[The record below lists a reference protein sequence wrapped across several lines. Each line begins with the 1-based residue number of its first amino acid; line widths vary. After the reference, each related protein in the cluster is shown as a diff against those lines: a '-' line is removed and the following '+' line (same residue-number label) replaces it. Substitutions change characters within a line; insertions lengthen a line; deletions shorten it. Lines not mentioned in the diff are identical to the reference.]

1 MNLHF
6 KNYRSFVYVTTVKT
20 IYVKGFA
27 MNTVLFGMTLYQ
39 ILWYFV
45 IYSFIGWCVEVVFH
59 AMKAHR
65 LVNRG
70 FLNGP
75 VCPVYGFGVVLV
87 FAAVH
92 LIIDGGGGTLQDISI
107 IMLYPIG
114 VFLTTAVELLGGYM
128 LDKTFHA
135 RWWNYSSE
143 KYNFRGYIC
152 LKFSL
157 IWGLGVVFLVKFAH
171 PFIDRATVQFLPAA
185 VGTWILLA
193 LIIAYFADF
202 VVSVLIMLKLNR
214 SLEELDQI
222 QKDMRIVSDQITRL
236 VAGGSIA
243 AEVLVDAGLTK
254 AGLVKEDTMYAVL
267 DQAFA
272 AGDVIDNKEYNRFRA
287 AGIPEPASVQVEAD
301 IKEAIA
307 ERRDDAITAINEKK
321 EAAVSAYNERMDE
334 ARAAINETKEA
345 AFSAYAEHRDDAA
358 YAIAETK
365 IAAQDNIEQT
375 REALENK
382 LAELKNRSAEIYK
395 AAFRHRVFGPLRI
408 LRAFPLLYHEMYSD
422 ALQSL
427 RQRAAEFLN
436 PDNTEKGDDECNSS
450 LRR

>member
-1 MNLHF
+1 
-6 KNYRSFVYVTTVKT
+6 
-20 IYVKGFA
+20 

-135 RWWNYSSE
+135 RWWNYSNE

-185 VGTWILLA
+185 VGTWIILA

-272 AGDVIDNKEYNRFRA
+272 AGDVIDNKEYNRYRA
-287 AGIPEPASVQVEAD
+287 AGIPKPASVQVKAD

-307 ERRDDAITAINEKK
+307 ERK
-321 EAAVSAYNERMDE
+321 EE
-334 ARAAINETKEA
+334 AMSAINETKEA
-345 AFSAYAEHRDDAA
+345 AVSAYAEHRDDAA

-375 REALENK
+375 REALEKK
-382 LAELKNRSAEIYK
+382 LAELRERSTEIYT

-436 PDNTEKGDDECNSS
+436 PDNTEKGDDEYNSS

>member
-1 MNLHF
+1 
-6 KNYRSFVYVTTVKT
+6 
-20 IYVKGFA
+20 

-39 ILWYFV
+39 ILWYFL
-45 IYSFIGWCVEVVFH
+45 IYSFAGWCVEVVFH

-92 LIIDGGGGTLQDISI
+92 LIVDRSGGTLQDVSI

-114 VFLTTAVELLGGYM
+114 VLLTTAVELLGGFM
-128 LDKTFHA
+128 LDKAFHA

-171 PFIDRATVQFLPAA
+171 PFIDRATVMILPYA
-185 VGTWILLA
+185 VGIWIILV
-193 LIIAYFADF
+193 LIISYFADF
-202 VVSVLIMLKLNR
+202 VVSVLIMLKLNQ

-222 QKDMRIVSDQITRL
+222 QKDMRVVSDQITKL

-272 AGDVIDNKEYNRFRA
+272 AGDVIDNKEYNKFRA
-287 AGIPEPASVQVEAD
+287 AGIPEPAGTQVEAD
-301 IKEAIA
+301 IREAIA
-307 ERRDDAITAINEKK
+307 ERKEEALAAINEK
-321 EAAVSAYNERMDE
+321 
-334 ARAAINETKEA
+334 KEA
-345 AFSAYAEHRDDAA
+345 AFSAYAEQRDNAA

-365 IAAQDNIEQT
+365 IAAEDNMQQT
-375 REALENK
+375 REALEKK
-382 LAELKNRSAEIYK
+382 LAELRERSTEIYTT
-395 AAFRHRVFGPLRI
+395 ALRHRVFGPLRI
-408 LRAFPLLYHEMYSD
+408 LRAFPLLYHEVYGD

-427 RQRAAEFLN
+427 RQRALELMN
-436 PDNTEKGDDECNSS
+436 PDTKDK
-450 LRR
+450 

>member
-1 MNLHF
+1 
-6 KNYRSFVYVTTVKT
+6 
-20 IYVKGFA
+20 

-39 ILWYFV
+39 ILWYFL
-45 IYSFIGWCVEVVFH
+45 IYSFAGWCVEVVFH

-92 LIIDGGGGTLQDISI
+92 LIVDGSGGTLQDVSI

-114 VFLTTAVELLGGYM
+114 VLLTTAVELLGGFM
-128 LDKTFHA
+128 LDKAFHA

-157 IWGLGVVFLVKFAH
+157 LWGLGVVFLVKFAH
-171 PFIDRATVQFLPAA
+171 PFIDRATVLFLPYS
-185 VGTWILLA
+185 VGIWIILVLV
-193 LIIAYFADF
+193 IAYFADF
-202 VVSVLIMLKLNR
+202 VVSVLIMLKLNQ

-222 QKDMRIVSDQITRL
+222 QRDMRVVSDQITKL

-272 AGDVIDNKEYNRFRA
+272 AGDVIDNKEYNKFRA
-287 AGIPEPASVQVEAD
+287 AGIPEPAGAQVEAD
-301 IKEAIA
+301 IREAIA
-307 ERRDDAITAINEKK
+307 ERK
-321 EAAVSAYNERMDE
+321 EE
-334 ARAAINETKEA
+334 ALAAINETKEA
-345 AFSAYAEHRDDAA
+345 AFSAYAEQRDNAA

-365 IAAQDNIEQT
+365 IAAEDNMQQT
-375 REALENK
+375 REALEKK
-382 LAELKNRSAEIYK
+382 LAELRERSTEIYST
-395 AAFRHRVFGPLRI
+395 ALRHRVFGPLRI
-408 LRAFPLLYHEMYSD
+408 LRAFPLLYHEVYGD

-427 RQRAAEFLN
+427 RQRAVELMN
-436 PDNTEKGDDECNSS
+436 PDTRDK
-450 LRR
+450 

>member
-1 MNLHF
+1 
-6 KNYRSFVYVTTVKT
+6 
-20 IYVKGFA
+20 

-45 IYSFIGWCVEVVFH
+45 IYSFAGWCVEVVFH

-92 LIIDGGGGTLQDISI
+92 LIVDGSGGSLQDISL

-114 VFLTTAVELLGGYM
+114 VILTTSVELLGGYM

-135 RWWNYSSE
+135 RWWNYSNE
-143 KYNFRGYIC
+143 KFNFRGYIC

-157 IWGLGVVFLVKFAH
+157 LWGLGVVFLVKFAH
-171 PFIDRATVQFLPAA
+171 PFIDRATVQFLPYI
-185 VGTWILLA
+185 VGIWIILV

-202 VVSVLIMLKLNR
+202 VVSVLIMLKFNH

-222 QKDMRIVSDQITRL
+222 QKDMRIVSDQITKL

-272 AGDVIDNKEYNRFRA
+272 AGDVIDNKEYNKFRA

-301 IKEAIA
+301 IKEAIE
-307 ERRDDAITAINEKK
+307 ERKQEAKAALSETK
-321 EAAVSAYNERMDE
+321 EAAMNAYNERKEE
-334 ARAAINETKEA
+334 AMAAINETKEA

-365 IAAQDNIEQT
+365 LAAQDNIQQT
-375 REALENK
+375 REALEKK
-382 LAELKNRSAEIYK
+382 LAELRDRSAQITS
-395 AAFRHRVFGPLRI
+395 AALRHRVFGPLRI
-408 LRAFPLLYHEMYSD
+408 LKAFPLLYHETYSD

-427 RQRAAEFLN
+427 RQRAAKLQN
-436 PDNTEKGDDECNSS
+436 PDSEDKTDDGFM
-450 LRR
+450 

>member
-1 MNLHF
+1 MNLYF
-6 KNYRSFVYVTTVKT
+6 KNYRSFVYVTTVKI

-92 LIIDGGGGTLQDISI
+92 LIIDGRGGTLQDISI

-185 VGTWILLA
+185 VGTWIILA

-301 IKEAIA
+301 IKEAIT
-307 ERRDDAITAINEKK
+307 ERK
-321 EAAVSAYNERMDE
+321 DE
-334 ARAAINETKEA
+334 AMAAINETKEA

-375 REALENK
+375 REALEKK
-382 LAELKNRSAEIYK
+382 LGELRERSTEIYT

-436 PDNTEKGDDECNSS
+436 PDNVDKETDECNSD
-450 LRR
+450 LQR

>member
-1 MNLHF
+1 
-6 KNYRSFVYVTTVKT
+6 
-20 IYVKGFA
+20 

-45 IYSFIGWCVEVVFH
+45 IYSFAGWCVEVIFH

-92 LIIDGGGGTLQDISI
+92 LIVDGSGGSLQDVSI

-114 VFLTTAVELLGGYM
+114 VFLTTMVELLGGYM

-143 KYNFRGYIC
+143 RFNFRGYIC

-157 IWGLGVVFLVKFAH
+157 IWGLGVVFLVKLAH
-171 PFIDRATVQFLPAA
+171 PIIDRATGGFLPAA
-185 VGTWILLA
+185 IGIWIVLVLC
-193 LIIAYFADF
+193 IAYFADF

-222 QKDMRIVSDQITRL
+222 QKDMRIVSDQITKL
-236 VAGGSIA
+236 LAGGSIA

-267 DQAFA
+267 DQAFG
-272 AGDVIDNKEYNRFRA
+272 AGDVIDNKEYNKYRA

-307 ERRDDAITAINEKK
+307 ERRE
-321 EAAVSAYNERMDE
+321 EAM
-334 ARAAINETKEA
+334 AAINETKEA

-358 YAIAETK
+358 YAIGETK
-365 IAAQDNIEQT
+365 IAAQDNIQQT
-375 REALENK
+375 KEALEKK
-382 LAELKNRSAEIYK
+382 LDELRERSSEIYSS
-395 AAFRHRVFGPLRI
+395 ALRHRIFGPLRI

-427 RQRAAEFLN
+427 RQHASDLLKSEDTDRKEDHA
-436 PDNTEKGDDECNSS
+436 
-450 LRR
+450 

>member
-1 MNLHF
+1 
-6 KNYRSFVYVTTVKT
+6 
-20 IYVKGFA
+20 

-39 ILWYFV
+39 ILWYFL
-45 IYSFIGWCVEVVFH
+45 IYSFAGWCVEVVFH

-92 LIIDGGGGTLQDISI
+92 LIVDRSGGTLQDVSI

-114 VFLTTAVELLGGYM
+114 VLLTTAVELLGGFM
-128 LDKTFHA
+128 LDKAFHA

-171 PFIDRATVQFLPAA
+171 PFIDRATVMFLPYA
-185 VGTWILLA
+185 VGIWIILV
-193 LIIAYFADF
+193 LIISYFADF
-202 VVSVLIMLKLNR
+202 VVSVLIMLKLNQ

-222 QKDMRIVSDQITRL
+222 QRDMRVVSDQITKL

-272 AGDVIDNKEYNRFRA
+272 AGDVIDNKEYNKFRA
-287 AGIPEPASVQVEAD
+287 AGIPEPAGAQVEAD
-301 IKEAIA
+301 IREAIA
-307 ERRDDAITAINEKK
+307 ERK
-321 EAAVSAYNERMDE
+321 EE
-334 ARAAINETKEA
+334 ALAAINETKEA
-345 AFSAYAEHRDDAA
+345 AFSAYAEQRDNAA

-365 IAAQDNIEQT
+365 IAAEDNIQQT
-375 REALENK
+375 REALEK
-382 LAELKNRSAEIYK
+382 KMAELRERSAEIYST
-395 AAFRHRVFGPLRI
+395 ALRHRVFGPLRI
-408 LRAFPLLYHEMYSD
+408 LRAFPLLYHEVYGD

-427 RQRAAEFLN
+427 RQRAVELMN
-436 PDNTEKGDDECNSS
+436 PDTRDK
-450 LRR
+450 

>member
-1 MNLHF
+1 MD
-6 KNYRSFVYVTTVKT
+6 TV
-20 IYVKGFA
+20 I
-27 MNTVLFGMTLYQ
+27 FGMTLYQ
-39 ILWYFV
+39 ILWYFL

-59 AMKAHR
+59 AIKAHR

-92 LIIDGGGGTLQDISI
+92 LIVAQTGGSFQYIS
-107 IMLYPIG
+107 LLLLFPIG
-114 VFLTTAVELLGGYM
+114 VVLTTAVELLGGYM
-128 LDKTFHA
+128 LDKSFHA
-135 RWWNYSSE
+135 RWWNYSNE
-143 KYNFRGYIC
+143 KFNYHGYIC

-157 IWGLGVVFLVKFAH
+157 IWGFGVVFLVKIAH
-171 PFIDRATVQFLPAA
+171 PVIERCTIALLP
-185 VGTWILLA
+185 VTIGIWMA
-193 LIIAYFADF
+193 LILCISYFADF
-202 VVSVLIMLKLNR
+202 VVSVMIMLKLNR

-222 QKDMRIVSDQITRL
+222 QKDMRFVSDQITRL

-307 ERRDDAITAINEKK
+307 ERREDAITAINEKK
-321 EAAVSAYNERMDE
+321 EAAVSAYNERREE
-334 ARAAINETKEA
+334 AMAAINETKEA

-375 REALENK
+375 REALEKK
-382 LAELKNRSAEIYK
+382 LAELRDRSTEIYK

-436 PDNTEKGDDECNSS
+436 PDKTDADDD
-450 LRR
+450 RQ

>member
-1 MNLHF
+1 
-6 KNYRSFVYVTTVKT
+6 
-20 IYVKGFA
+20 

-45 IYSFIGWCVEVVFH
+45 IYSFAGWCVEVVFH

-92 LIIDGGGGTLQDISI
+92 LIVDRSGGSLEDVNIITLF
-107 IMLYPIG
+107 PIG
-114 VFLTTAVELLGGYM
+114 VFLTTAVELLGGFM

-135 RWWNYSSE
+135 RWWNYSNE

-157 IWGLGVVFLVKFAH
+157 IWGVGVVFLVKFAH
-171 PFIDRATVQFLPAA
+171 PFIDRATVQFLPFA
-185 VGTWILLA
+185 VGLWTILI
-193 LIIAYFADF
+193 LITAYFADF
-202 VVSVLIMLKLNR
+202 VVSVLIMLKLNQ

-222 QKDMRIVSDQITRL
+222 QKDMRIVSDQITKL

-254 AGLVKEDTMYAVL
+254 AGLVREDTMYAVL
-267 DQAFA
+267 DQAFS
-272 AGDVIDNKEYNRFRA
+272 AGDVIDNKEYNKFRA
-287 AGIPEPASVQVEAD
+287 AGIPEPAGAKVGAD

-307 ERRDDAITAINEKK
+307 ERRQEAI
-321 EAAVSAYNERMDE
+321 
-334 ARAAINETKEA
+334 AAINETKEA

-358 YAIAETK
+358 YAIEETK
-365 IAAQDNIEQT
+365 IAAQDNIQQT
-375 REALENK
+375 REALEKK
-382 LAELKNRSAEIYK
+382 LAELRERSTEIYSK
-395 AAFRHRVFGPLRI
+395 TFRHRVFGPLRI
-408 LRAFPLLYHEMYSD
+408 LRAFPLLYHEIYGD

-427 RQRAAEFLN
+427 RQRAAEFMN
-436 PDNTEKGDDECNSS
+436 PNSAHDEDN
-450 LRR
+450 RQ

>member
-1 MNLHF
+1 
-6 KNYRSFVYVTTVKT
+6 
-20 IYVKGFA
+20 

-45 IYSFIGWCVEVVFH
+45 IYSFAGWCVEVVFH

-92 LIIDGGGGTLQDISI
+92 LIVDGSGGSLQDISL
-107 IMLYPIG
+107 IMLYPLG
-114 VFLTTAVELLGGYM
+114 VILTTSVELLGGYM

-135 RWWNYSSE
+135 RWWNYSNE
-143 KYNFRGYIC
+143 KFNFRGYIC

-157 IWGLGVVFLVKFAH
+157 LWGLGVVFLVKFAH
-171 PFIDRATVQFLPAA
+171 PFIDRATVQFLPYI
-185 VGTWILLA
+185 VGIWIILV

-202 VVSVLIMLKLNR
+202 VVSVLIMLKFNH

-222 QKDMRIVSDQITRL
+222 QKDMRIVSDQITKL

-272 AGDVIDNKEYNRFRA
+272 AGDVIDNKEYNKFRA

-301 IKEAIA
+301 IKEAIE
-307 ERRDDAITAINEKK
+307 ERKQEAKAALSETK
-321 EAAVSAYNERMDE
+321 EAAMNAYNERKEE
-334 ARAAINETKEA
+334 AMAAINETKEA

-365 IAAQDNIEQT
+365 LAAQDNIQQT
-375 REALENK
+375 REALEKK
-382 LAELKNRSAEIYK
+382 LAELRDRSAQITS
-395 AAFRHRVFGPLRI
+395 AALRHRVFGPLRI
-408 LRAFPLLYHEMYSD
+408 LKAFPLLYHETYSD

-427 RQRAAEFLN
+427 RQRAAKLQN
-436 PDNTEKGDDECNSS
+436 PDNEDKTDDGFM
-450 LRR
+450 

>member
-1 MNLHF
+1 MD
-6 KNYRSFVYVTTVKT
+6 TV
-20 IYVKGFA
+20 I
-27 MNTVLFGMTLYQ
+27 FGMTLYQ
-39 ILWYFV
+39 ILWYFL
-45 IYSFIGWCVEVVFH
+45 IYSFIGWCIEVIFH

-92 LIIDGGGGTLQDISI
+92 VIVAQSGGSFQDIS
-107 IMLYPIG
+107 LFLLFPIG
-114 VFLTTAVELLGGYM
+114 VVLTTAVELLGGYM
-128 LDKTFHA
+128 LDKAFHA
-135 RWWNYSSE
+135 RWWNYSNE
-143 KYNFRGYIC
+143 KFNYHGYIC

-157 IWGLGVVFLVKFAH
+157 IWGLGVVFLVKVAH
-171 PFIDRATVQFLPAA
+171 PVIEGSTIALLPVTIGIWMALFLC
-185 VGTWILLA
+185 IS
-193 LIIAYFADF
+193 YFSDF

-214 SLEELDQI
+214 SLEELDHI
-222 QKDMRIVSDQITRL
+222 QKDMRIVSDQITKL

-272 AGDVIDNKEYNRFRA
+272 AGDVIDNKEYNKFRA

-307 ERRDDAITAINEKK
+307 ERKEDAM
-321 EAAVSAYNERMDE
+321 AALS
-334 ARAAINETKEA
+334 ETKEA
-345 AFSAYAEHRDDAA
+345 ALSAYAERKDDAV
-358 YAIAETK
+358 YAISEKK
-365 IAAQDNIEQT
+365 IAAQDNIQQA
-375 REALENK
+375 REVLEKKLDGLRERSTQITLAAL
-382 LAELKNRSAEIYK
+382 
-395 AAFRHRVFGPLRI
+395 RHRVFGPRRI
-408 LRAFPLLYHEMYSD
+408 LRAFPLLYHEIYSD

-427 RQRAAEFLN
+427 RQRAAELLN
-436 PDNTEKGDDECNSS
+436 PSGMDDADDKIQN
-450 LRR
+450 RH

>member
-1 MNLHF
+1 
-6 KNYRSFVYVTTVKT
+6 
-20 IYVKGFA
+20 

-39 ILWYFV
+39 ILWYFL
-45 IYSFIGWCVEVVFH
+45 IYSFAGWCVEVVFH

-92 LIIDGGGGTLQDISI
+92 LIVDRSGGTLQDVSI

-114 VFLTTAVELLGGYM
+114 VLLTTAVELLGGFM
-128 LDKTFHA
+128 LDKAFHA

-157 IWGLGVVFLVKFAH
+157 LWGLGVVFLVKFAH
-171 PFIDRATVQFLPAA
+171 PFIDRATVLFLPYS
-185 VGTWILLA
+185 VGIWIILVLV
-193 LIIAYFADF
+193 ISYFADF
-202 VVSVLIMLKLNR
+202 VVSVLIMLKLNQ

-222 QKDMRIVSDQITRL
+222 QRDMRVVSDQITKL

-272 AGDVIDNKEYNRFRA
+272 AGDVIDNKEYNKFRA
-287 AGIPEPASVQVEAD
+287 AGIPEPAGAQVEAD
-301 IKEAIA
+301 IREAIA
-307 ERRDDAITAINEKK
+307 ERK
-321 EAAVSAYNERMDE
+321 EE
-334 ARAAINETKEA
+334 ALAAINETKEA
-345 AFSAYAEHRDDAA
+345 AFSAYAEQRDNAA

-365 IAAQDNIEQT
+365 IAAEDNIQQT
-375 REALENK
+375 REALEK
-382 LAELKNRSAEIYK
+382 KMAELRERSAEIYST
-395 AAFRHRVFGPLRI
+395 ALRHRVFGPLRI
-408 LRAFPLLYHEMYSD
+408 LRAFPLLYHEVYGD

-427 RQRAAEFLN
+427 RQRAVELMN
-436 PDNTEKGDDECNSS
+436 PDTRDK
-450 LRR
+450 

>member
-1 MNLHF
+1 
-6 KNYRSFVYVTTVKT
+6 
-20 IYVKGFA
+20 

-45 IYSFIGWCVEVVFH
+45 IYSFAGWCVEVVFH

-92 LIIDGGGGTLQDISI
+92 LIVDGSGGSLQDISL

-114 VFLTTAVELLGGYM
+114 VILTTSVELLGGYM

-135 RWWNYSSE
+135 RWWNYSNE
-143 KYNFRGYIC
+143 KFNFRGYIC

-157 IWGLGVVFLVKFAH
+157 LWGLGVVFLVKFAH
-171 PFIDRATVQFLPAA
+171 PFIDRATVQFLPYI
-185 VGTWILLA
+185 VGIWIILV

-202 VVSVLIMLKLNR
+202 VVSVLIMLKFNH

-222 QKDMRIVSDQITRL
+222 QKDMRIVSDQITKL

-272 AGDVIDNKEYNRFRA
+272 AGDVIDNKEYNKFRA

-301 IKEAIA
+301 IKEAIE
-307 ERRDDAITAINEKK
+307 ERKQEAKAALSETK
-321 EAAVSAYNERMDE
+321 EAAMNAYNERKEE
-334 ARAAINETKEA
+334 AMAAINETKEA

-365 IAAQDNIEQT
+365 LAAQDNIQQT
-375 REALENK
+375 REALEKK
-382 LAELKNRSAEIYK
+382 LAELRDRSAQITS
-395 AAFRHRVFGPLRI
+395 AALRHRVFGPLRI
-408 LRAFPLLYHEMYSD
+408 LKAFPLLYHETYSD

-427 RQRAAEFLN
+427 RQRAAKLQN
-436 PDNTEKGDDECNSS
+436 PDNEDKTDDGFM
-450 LRR
+450 

>member
-1 MNLHF
+1 
-6 KNYRSFVYVTTVKT
+6 
-20 IYVKGFA
+20 

-39 ILWYFV
+39 ILWYFL
-45 IYSFIGWCVEVVFH
+45 IYSFAGWCVEVVFH

-92 LIIDGGGGTLQDISI
+92 LIVDRSGGTLQDVSI

-114 VFLTTAVELLGGYM
+114 VLLTTAVELLGGFM
-128 LDKTFHA
+128 LDKAFHA

-157 IWGLGVVFLVKFAH
+157 LWGLGVVFLVKFAH
-171 PFIDRATVQFLPAA
+171 PFIDRATVLFLPYS
-185 VGTWILLA
+185 VGIWIILVLV
-193 LIIAYFADF
+193 ISYFADF
-202 VVSVLIMLKLNR
+202 VVSVLIMLKLNQ

-222 QKDMRIVSDQITRL
+222 QKDMRVVSDQITKL

-272 AGDVIDNKEYNRFRA
+272 AGDVIDNKEYNKFRA
-287 AGIPEPASVQVEAD
+287 AGIPEPAGAQVEAD
-301 IKEAIA
+301 IREAIA
-307 ERRDDAITAINEKK
+307 ERK
-321 EAAVSAYNERMDE
+321 EE
-334 ARAAINETKEA
+334 ALAAINETKEA
-345 AFSAYAEHRDDAA
+345 AFSAYAEQRDNAA

-365 IAAQDNIEQT
+365 IAAEDNIQQT
-375 REALENK
+375 REALEK
-382 LAELKNRSAEIYK
+382 KMAELRERSAEIYST
-395 AAFRHRVFGPLRI
+395 ALRHRVFGPLRI
-408 LRAFPLLYHEMYSD
+408 LRAFPLLYHEVYGD

-427 RQRAAEFLN
+427 RQRAVELMN
-436 PDNTEKGDDECNSS
+436 PDTRDK
-450 LRR
+450 

>member
-1 MNLHF
+1 
-6 KNYRSFVYVTTVKT
+6 
-20 IYVKGFA
+20 

-39 ILWYFV
+39 VLWYFV
-45 IYSFIGWCVEVVFH
+45 VYSFIGWCVEVVFH

-92 LIIDGGGGTLQDISI
+92 LIVDRSGGTIQDISI

-114 VFLTTAVELLGGYM
+114 VILTTAVELLGGFM

-135 RWWNYSSE
+135 RWWNYSTE
-143 KYNFRGYIC
+143 KFNFHGYIC

-157 IWGLGVVFLVKFAH
+157 IWGLGVVFLVKAAH
-171 PFIDRATVQFLPAA
+171 PFIDRATVQLLPAA
-185 VGTWILLA
+185 IGIWIILA
-193 LIIAYFADF
+193 LIIAYFSDF

-222 QKDMRIVSDQITRL
+222 QKDMRFVSDQITRL

-307 ERRDDAITAINEKK
+307 ERK
-321 EAAVSAYNERMDE
+321 EE
-334 ARAAINETKEA
+334 AMSAINETKEA

-375 REALENK
+375 REALEKK
-382 LAELKNRSAEIYK
+382 LAELRDRSTEIYK

-436 PDNTEKGDDECNSS
+436 PDKTDADDD
-450 LRR
+450 RQ

>member
-1 MNLHF
+1 MNLYF
-6 KNYRSFVYVTTVKT
+6 KNYRSFVYVTTVKI

-185 VGTWILLA
+185 VGTWIILA

-272 AGDVIDNKEYNRFRA
+272 AGDVIDNKEYNRYRA
-287 AGIPEPASVQVEAD
+287 AGIPKPASVQVKAD

-307 ERRDDAITAINEKK
+307 ERK
-321 EAAVSAYNERMDE
+321 EE
-334 ARAAINETKEA
+334 AMSAINETKEA
-345 AFSAYAEHRDDAA
+345 AVSAYAEHRDDAA

-375 REALENK
+375 REALEKK
-382 LAELKNRSAEIYK
+382 LAELRERSTEIYT

>member
-1 MNLHF
+1 
-6 KNYRSFVYVTTVKT
+6 
-20 IYVKGFA
+20 
-27 MNTVLFGMTLYQ
+27 
-39 ILWYFV
+39 
-45 IYSFIGWCVEVVFH
+45 
-59 AMKAHR
+59 
-65 LVNRG
+65 
-70 FLNGP
+70 
-75 VCPVYGFGVVLV
+75 
-87 FAAVH
+87 
-92 LIIDGGGGTLQDISI
+92 
-107 IMLYPIG
+107 
-114 VFLTTAVELLGGYM
+114 
-128 LDKTFHA
+128 
-135 RWWNYSSE
+135 
-143 KYNFRGYIC
+143 
-152 LKFSL
+152 
-157 IWGLGVVFLVKFAH
+157 
-171 PFIDRATVQFLPAA
+171 
-185 VGTWILLA
+185 
-193 LIIAYFADF
+193 
-202 VVSVLIMLKLNR
+202 MLKLNR

-272 AGDVIDNKEYNRFRA
+272 AGDVIDNKEYNRYRA
-287 AGIPEPASVQVEAD
+287 AGIPEPASVQVKAD

-307 ERRDDAITAINEKK
+307 ERK
-321 EAAVSAYNERMDE
+321 EE
-334 ARAAINETKEA
+334 AMSAINETKEA

-375 REALENK
+375 REALEKK
-382 LAELKNRSAEIYK
+382 LAELRERSTEIYT

-436 PDNTEKGDDECNSS
+436 PDNTEKGDDGCNSS

>member
-1 MNLHF
+1 
-6 KNYRSFVYVTTVKT
+6 
-20 IYVKGFA
+20 

-92 LIIDGGGGTLQDISI
+92 LIVDGSGGSLQDISL

-114 VFLTTAVELLGGYM
+114 VILTTSVELLGGYM

-135 RWWNYSSE
+135 RWWNYSNE
-143 KYNFRGYIC
+143 KFNFRGYIC

-157 IWGLGVVFLVKFAH
+157 LWGLGVVFLVKFAH
-171 PFIDRATVQFLPAA
+171 PFIDRATVQFLPYI
-185 VGTWILLA
+185 VGIWIILV

-202 VVSVLIMLKLNR
+202 VVSVLIMLKFNH

-222 QKDMRIVSDQITRL
+222 QKDMRIVSDQITKL

-272 AGDVIDNKEYNRFRA
+272 AGDVIDNKEYNKFRA

-301 IKEAIA
+301 IKEAIE
-307 ERRDDAITAINEKK
+307 ERKQEAKAALSETK
-321 EAAVSAYNERMDE
+321 EAAMNAYNERKEE
-334 ARAAINETKEA
+334 AMAAINETKEA

-365 IAAQDNIEQT
+365 LAAQDNIQQT
-375 REALENK
+375 REALEKK
-382 LAELKNRSAEIYK
+382 LAELRDRSAQITS
-395 AAFRHRVFGPLRI
+395 AALRHRVFGPLRI
-408 LRAFPLLYHEMYSD
+408 LKAFPLLYHETYSD

-427 RQRAAEFLN
+427 RQRAAKLQN
-436 PDNTEKGDDECNSS
+436 PDSEDKTDDGFM
-450 LRR
+450 

>member
-1 MNLHF
+1 
-6 KNYRSFVYVTTVKT
+6 
-20 IYVKGFA
+20 

-39 ILWYFV
+39 ILWYFL
-45 IYSFIGWCVEVVFH
+45 IYSFAGWCVEVVFH

-92 LIIDGGGGTLQDISI
+92 LIVDRSGGTLQDVSI

-114 VFLTTAVELLGGYM
+114 VLLTTAVELLGGFM
-128 LDKTFHA
+128 LDKAFHA

-157 IWGLGVVFLVKFAH
+157 LWGLGVVFLVKFAH
-171 PFIDRATVQFLPAA
+171 PFIDRATVLFLPYS
-185 VGTWILLA
+185 VGIWIILVLV
-193 LIIAYFADF
+193 IAYFADF
-202 VVSVLIMLKLNR
+202 VVSVLIMLKLNQ

-222 QKDMRIVSDQITRL
+222 QRDMRVVSDQITKL

-272 AGDVIDNKEYNRFRA
+272 AGDVIDNKEYNKFRA
-287 AGIPEPASVQVEAD
+287 SGIPEPAGAQVEAD
-301 IKEAIA
+301 IREAIA
-307 ERRDDAITAINEKK
+307 ERK
-321 EAAVSAYNERMDE
+321 EE
-334 ARAAINETKEA
+334 ALAAINETKEA
-345 AFSAYAEHRDDAA
+345 AFSAYAEQRDNAA

-365 IAAQDNIEQT
+365 IAAEDNIQQT
-375 REALENK
+375 REALEK
-382 LAELKNRSAEIYK
+382 KMAELRERSTEIYST
-395 AAFRHRVFGPLRI
+395 ALRHRVFGPLRI
-408 LRAFPLLYHEMYSD
+408 LRAFPLLYHEVYGD

-427 RQRAAEFLN
+427 RQRAVELMN
-436 PDNTEKGDDECNSS
+436 PDTRDK
-450 LRR
+450 

>member
-1 MNLHF
+1 
-6 KNYRSFVYVTTVKT
+6 
-20 IYVKGFA
+20 

-45 IYSFIGWCVEVVFH
+45 IYSFAGWCVEVIFH

-92 LIIDGGGGTLQDISI
+92 LIVDGSGGSLQDVSI

-114 VFLTTAVELLGGYM
+114 VFLTTMVELLGGYM

-143 KYNFRGYIC
+143 RFNFRGYIC

-157 IWGLGVVFLVKFAH
+157 IWGLGVVFLVKLAH
-171 PFIDRATVQFLPAA
+171 PIIDRATVGFLPEAI
-185 VGTWILLA
+185 GIWIVLVLC
-193 LIIAYFADF
+193 IAYFADF

-222 QKDMRIVSDQITRL
+222 QKDMRIVSDQITKL
-236 VAGGSIA
+236 LAGGSIA

-267 DQAFA
+267 DQAFG
-272 AGDVIDNKEYNRFRA
+272 AGDVIDNKEYNKYRA
-287 AGIPEPASVQVEAD
+287 AGIPEPASVQVGAD

-307 ERRDDAITAINEKK
+307 ERRE
-321 EAAVSAYNERMDE
+321 EAM
-334 ARAAINETKEA
+334 AAINETKEA

-358 YAIAETK
+358 YAIGETK
-365 IAAQDNIEQT
+365 IAAQDNIQQT
-375 REALENK
+375 KEALEKK
-382 LAELKNRSAEIYK
+382 LDELRERSSEIYSS
-395 AAFRHRVFGPLRI
+395 ALRHRIFGPLRI

-427 RQRAAEFLN
+427 RQHASDLLKSEDTDRKEDHA
-436 PDNTEKGDDECNSS
+436 
-450 LRR
+450 

>member
-1 MNLHF
+1 
-6 KNYRSFVYVTTVKT
+6 
-20 IYVKGFA
+20 

-185 VGTWILLA
+185 VGTWIILA

-272 AGDVIDNKEYNRFRA
+272 AGDVIDNKEYNRYRA
-287 AGIPEPASVQVEAD
+287 AGIPEPASVQVKAD

-307 ERRDDAITAINEKK
+307 ERK
-321 EAAVSAYNERMDE
+321 EE
-334 ARAAINETKEA
+334 AMSAINETKEA
-345 AFSAYAEHRDDAA
+345 AVSAYAEHRDDAA

-375 REALENK
+375 REALEKK
-382 LAELKNRSAEIYK
+382 LAELRERSTEIYT

>member
-1 MNLHF
+1 
-6 KNYRSFVYVTTVKT
+6 
-20 IYVKGFA
+20 

-39 ILWYFV
+39 ILWYFL
-45 IYSFIGWCVEVVFH
+45 IYSFAGWCVEVVFH

-92 LIIDGGGGTLQDISI
+92 LIVDRSGGTLQDVSI

-114 VFLTTAVELLGGYM
+114 VLLTTAVELLGGFM
-128 LDKTFHA
+128 LDKAFHA

-143 KYNFRGYIC
+143 KFNFRGYIC

-171 PFIDRATVQFLPAA
+171 PFIDRATVLFLPYT
-185 VGTWILLA
+185 VGIWIILV

-202 VVSVLIMLKLNR
+202 VVSVLIMLKLNQ

-222 QKDMRIVSDQITRL
+222 QKDMRVVSDQITKL

-272 AGDVIDNKEYNRFRA
+272 AGDVIDNKEYNKFRA
-287 AGIPEPASVQVEAD
+287 AGIPEPAGAQVEAD
-301 IKEAIA
+301 IREAIA
-307 ERRDDAITAINEKK
+307 ERK
-321 EAAVSAYNERMDE
+321 EE
-334 ARAAINETKEA
+334 ALAAINETKEA
-345 AFSAYAEHRDDAA
+345 AFSAYAEQRDNAA

-365 IAAQDNIEQT
+365 IAAEDNIQQT
-375 REALENK
+375 REALEKK
-382 LAELKNRSAEIYK
+382 LAELRERSTEIYST
-395 AAFRHRVFGPLRI
+395 ALRHRVFGPLRI
-408 LRAFPLLYHEMYSD
+408 LKAFPLLYHEVYGD

-427 RQRAAEFLN
+427 RQRAVELMN
-436 PDNTEKGDDECNSS
+436 PDTRDK
-450 LRR
+450 